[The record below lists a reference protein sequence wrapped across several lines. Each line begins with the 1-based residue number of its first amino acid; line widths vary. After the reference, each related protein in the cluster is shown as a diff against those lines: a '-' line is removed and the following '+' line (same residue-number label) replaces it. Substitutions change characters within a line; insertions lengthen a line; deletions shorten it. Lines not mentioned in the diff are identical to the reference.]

1 MKDSKYISFLGGKN
15 LLFTLGVAIM
25 IGILIFIYDQI
36 GFVFEPLL
44 VFFSSIVAPVILA
57 VLTYF
62 LFNPLIDWLEKHRLK
77 RVWGVIL
84 LFLVLIGAL
93 VGLIFLVVPYIS
105 EQVTQFVAAF
115 PEYVDN
121 IGATIMGW
129 TENSV
134 FEDTANNVIEWFNG
148 WIGELPSNIVDYLT
162 TAVSGIS
169 TVVSTVSNFVVI
181 MVTFPIILF
190 FLLKDDKKFFSYVM
204 KVIPPKYRK
213 ETRDLGLI
221 IADQVGSYVKG
232 QLTISLFLGIMM
244 FIGFTIIG
252 LDYAGILAIVASV
265 TSVIPY
271 IGATLAMIPAVII
284 ALTTSWFMLVKLIIV
299 WLVVQFV
306 DGNFVEPNVMGK
318 NLKIHPLTIIIV
330 LLVLGELLGLV
341 GLILGVPIYAISRV
355 VVTFIFRKFKQRY
368 NRYYADEAGEYEN
381 VEFSPSTYQEDEE
394 SK

>member
-15 LLFTLGVAIM
+15 LVFTLGVAIM

-271 IGATLAMIPAVII
+271 IGATLAMIPAIII

>member
-36 GFVFEPLL
+36 SFVFEPLL

-105 EQVTQFVAAF
+105 EQVTQFVVAF

-129 TENSV
+129 TDNSV

-265 TSVIPY
+265 TSIIPY

>member
-36 GFVFEPLL
+36 SFVFEPLL

-105 EQVTQFVAAF
+105 EQVTQFVVAF

-129 TENSV
+129 TDNSV

-271 IGATLAMIPAVII
+271 IGATLAMVPAVII

-381 VEFSPSTYQEDEE
+381 VEFSPSTYQEAEE

>member
-36 GFVFEPLL
+36 SFVFEPLL
-44 VFFSSIVAPVILA
+44 VFFSSIVAPVIIA

-105 EQVTQFVAAF
+105 EQVTQFVVAF

-129 TENSV
+129 TDNSV

-271 IGATLAMIPAVII
+271 IGATLAMVPAVII

>member
-36 GFVFEPLL
+36 SFVFEPLL

-129 TENSV
+129 TDNSV

-213 ETRDLGLI
+213 ETRDLGVI

-271 IGATLAMIPAVII
+271 IGATLAMVPAVII

>member
-36 GFVFEPLL
+36 SFVFEPLL

-105 EQVTQFVAAF
+105 EQVTQFVVAF

-129 TENSV
+129 TDNSV

-181 MVTFPIILF
+181 MVTFPFILF

-271 IGATLAMIPAVII
+271 IGATLAMVPAVII

-381 VEFSPSTYQEDEE
+381 VEFSPSTYQDDEE

>member
-36 GFVFEPLL
+36 SFVFEPLL

-105 EQVTQFVAAF
+105 EQVTQFVVAF

-129 TENSV
+129 TDNSV

-271 IGATLAMIPAVII
+271 IGATLAMVPAVII

-306 DGNFVEPNVMGK
+306 DGNFLEPNVMGK

-381 VEFSPSTYQEDEE
+381 VEFSPSTYQDDEE

>member
-36 GFVFEPLL
+36 SFVFEPLL

-93 VGLIFLVVPYIS
+93 VGLIFLVVPYVS
-105 EQVTQFVAAF
+105 GQVTQFVVAF

-129 TENSV
+129 TDNSV

-271 IGATLAMIPAVII
+271 IGATLAMVPAVII

>member
-15 LLFTLGVAIM
+15 LVFTLGVAIM

-105 EQVTQFVAAF
+105 EQVTQFVVAF

-129 TENSV
+129 TDNSV

-190 FLLKDDKKFFSYVM
+190 FLLKDDKKFFNYVM

-271 IGATLAMIPAVII
+271 IGATLAMVPAVII

>member
-25 IGILIFIYDQI
+25 IGIVIFIYDQI
-36 GFVFEPLL
+36 AFVFEPLL
-44 VFFSSIVAPVILA
+44 VFFSSLIAPVILA

-62 LFNPLIDWLEKHRLK
+62 LFNPIIDWLEKHRLK
-77 RVWGVIL
+77 RIWGVIL

-93 VGLIFLVVPYIS
+93 VGLIFLVVPYIG
-105 EQVTQFVAAF
+105 EQVTQFVEAF
-115 PEYVDN
+115 PGYVDS
-121 IGATIMGW
+121 IGNTIMGW
-129 TENSV
+129 TDNSV

-148 WIGELPSNIVDYLT
+148 WIGELPSNIVNYLT
-162 TAVSGIS
+162 TAISGIS

-204 KVIPPKYRK
+204 KIIPPKFRK
-213 ETRDLGLI
+213 DARALGII

-355 VVTFIFRKFKQRY
+355 VVTFIFRKLKQRY

-381 VEFSPSTYQEDEE
+381 VEFSPRTYQGDEE
-394 SK
+394 NK

>member
-36 GFVFEPLL
+36 SFVFEPLL

-105 EQVTQFVAAF
+105 EQVTQFVVAF

-129 TENSV
+129 TDNSV

-271 IGATLAMIPAVII
+271 IGATLAMVPAVII

>member
-36 GFVFEPLL
+36 SFVFEPLL

-129 TENSV
+129 TDNSV

-271 IGATLAMIPAVII
+271 IGATLAMVPAVII

>member
-36 GFVFEPLL
+36 SFVFEPLL

-105 EQVTQFVAAF
+105 EQVTQFVVAF

-129 TENSV
+129 TDNSV

-271 IGATLAMIPAVII
+271 IGATLAMVPAVII

-381 VEFSPSTYQEDEE
+381 VEFSPSTYQDDEE

>member
-36 GFVFEPLL
+36 SFVFEPLL

-93 VGLIFLVVPYIS
+93 VGLIFLVVPYVS
-105 EQVTQFVAAF
+105 EQVTQFVVAF

-129 TENSV
+129 TDNSV

-271 IGATLAMIPAVII
+271 IGATLAMVPAVII

>member
-36 GFVFEPLL
+36 SFVFEPLL

-105 EQVTQFVAAF
+105 EQVTQFVVAF

-129 TENSV
+129 TDNSV

-213 ETRDLGLI
+213 ETRDLGVI

>member
-36 GFVFEPLL
+36 SFVFEPLL

-105 EQVTQFVAAF
+105 EQVTQFVVAF

-129 TENSV
+129 TDNSV

-204 KVIPPKYRK
+204 KIIPPKYRK
-213 ETRDLGLI
+213 ETRDLGVI

-271 IGATLAMIPAVII
+271 IGATLAMVPAVII

>member
-36 GFVFEPLL
+36 SFVFEPLL

-105 EQVTQFVAAF
+105 EQVTQFVVAF

-129 TENSV
+129 TDNSV

-213 ETRDLGLI
+213 ETRDLGVI

-381 VEFSPSTYQEDEE
+381 VEFSPSTYQDDEE

>member
-36 GFVFEPLL
+36 SFVFEPLL

-105 EQVTQFVAAF
+105 EQVTQFVVAF

-121 IGATIMGW
+121 IGATIIGW
-129 TENSV
+129 TDNSV

-271 IGATLAMIPAVII
+271 IGATLAMVPAVII

>member
-15 LLFTLGVAIM
+15 LLYTLGVFIM

-36 GFVFEPLL
+36 AFIFEPFL
-44 VFFSSIVAPVILA
+44 VFFSSIIAPVILA
-57 VLTYF
+57 VLAYF

-84 LFLVLIGAL
+84 LFLVLLGAL

-105 EQVTQFVAAF
+105 EQVTQFVEAF
-115 PEYVDN
+115 PGYVDS
-121 IGATIMGW
+121 IGSTIIGW

-134 FEDTANNVIEWFNG
+134 FEETTNNVIEWFNG

-162 TAVSGIS
+162 TAITGIS
-169 TVVSTVSNFVVI
+169 SVVSTVSSFIVI

-190 FLLKDDKKFFSYVM
+190 FLLKDDKKFINYVM
-204 KVIPPKYRK
+204 KIIPPKFRK
-213 ETRDLGLI
+213 DTRSLAVI
-221 IADQVGSYVKG
+221 IANQVGSYVKG

-252 LDYAGILAIVASV
+252 LNYAGILAIVASV
-265 TSVIPY
+265 TSIIPY
-271 IGATLAMIPAVII
+271 IGATLAMIPAIII
-284 ALTTSWFMLVKLIIV
+284 ALTTSWFMLAKLIIV
-299 WLVVQFV
+299 WLVVQFL
-306 DGNFVEPNVMGK
+306 DGNLVEPNVMGK

-355 VVTFIFRKFKQRY
+355 IVTFVFRKFKQRY
-368 NRYYADEAGEYEN
+368 NRFYASEAGKYEN
-381 VEFSPSTYQEDEE
+381 VEFTPDTYQEEE
-394 SK
+394 KK